1 MVQRRVIVHGR
12 VQGVGFRM
20 SVARRATSLGLAG
33 WVRNLR
39 DGSVEAV
46 FEGAPDA
53 VESLVDYCRRGPLGA
68 AVSGIDVV
76 DEAPEGRAGFAV
88 E

>member
-1 MVQRRVIVHGR
+1 MVRRRVTVQGR

-20 SVARRATSLGLAG
+20 SVARRAASLGVAG
-33 WVRNLR
+33 SVRNLR

-46 FEGAPDA
+46 FEGEPDL

-68 AVSGIDVV
+68 AVSGVEV
-76 DEAPEGRAGFAV
+76 SDETPEGLAGFAV

>member
-1 MVQRRVIVHGR
+1 MVQSRVIVRGR

-20 SVARRATSLGLAG
+20 SVSRRATSLGVAG
-33 WVRNLR
+33 RVRNLR

-46 FEGAPDA
+46 FEGEPDA
-53 VESLVDYCRRGPLGA
+53 VRSLVDYCRRGPLGA
-68 AVSGIDVV
+68 SVSGVDVFE
-76 DEAPEGRAGFAV
+76 EAPEGLGGFAV